1 MTLTKSA
8 LAALVAVGLAA
19 PVFAQSSTTA
29 TSPTPTSPTPTSSTA
44 SSNASNPS
52 RDHGVTTDTQQKI
65 RHSLEQNG
73 FKNVQVIPQSFVI
86 RAQAPDGS
94 RVVME
99 ISPDQFEE
107 VIAPPVRSGSNASPN
122 RSNLQS
128 GSSSSSG
135 NSLDTNSSGTS
146 SMSSPSTNSSTGNSS
161 AGNSSTGTSPTGNSL
176 NDSSPNGSSSTGGT
190 SR

>member
-1 MTLTKSA
+1 MRLAGLPIVMSLA
-8 LAALVAVGLAA
+8 LFAA

-29 TSPTPTSPTPTSSTA
+29 TSPTT

-52 RDHGVTTDTQQKI
+52 RDHGVSTDTQQKI

-99 ISPDQFEE
+99 VSPDQFEE
-107 VIAPPVRSGSNASPN
+107 VIAPPVRSGNSTSPN
-122 RSNLQS
+122 RSNLQGS
-128 GSSSSSG
+128 TSSSTG
-135 NSLDTNSSGTS
+135 NSLDNNSGGTS
-146 SMSSPSTNSSTGNSS
+146 STSSPSTNSSTGNSLNDNS
-161 AGNSSTGTSPTGNSL
+161 PSSSSSSNSSS
-176 NDSSPNGSSSTGGT
+176 GSM

>member
-1 MTLTKSA
+1 MRLAGLPIVMSLA
-8 LAALVAVGLAA
+8 LFAA

-29 TSPTPTSPTPTSSTA
+29 TSPTT

-52 RDHGVTTDTQQKI
+52 RDHGVSMDTQQKI

-99 ISPDQFEE
+99 VSPDQFEE
-107 VIAPPVRSGSNASPN
+107 VIAPPVRSGNSTSPN
-122 RSNLQS
+122 RSNLQ
-128 GSSSSSG
+128 GSSSSSTG
-135 NSLDTNSSGTS
+135 NSLDNNSGGTS
-146 SMSSPSTNSSTGNSS
+146 STSSPSTNSSTGNS
-161 AGNSSTGTSPTGNSL
+161 L
-176 NDSSPNGSSSTGGT
+176 NDNSPSSSSPSPSSSGSM

>member
-1 MTLTKSA
+1 MRLAGLPIVMSLA
-8 LAALVAVGLAA
+8 LFAA

-29 TSPTPTSPTPTSSTA
+29 TSPTT

-52 RDHGVTTDTQQKI
+52 RDHGVSTDTQQKI

-99 ISPDQFEE
+99 VSPDQFEE
-107 VIAPPVRSGSNASPN
+107 VIAPPVRSGNSTSPN
-122 RSNLQS
+122 RSNLQGS
-128 GSSSSSG
+128 TSSSTG
-135 NSLDTNSSGTS
+135 NSLDNNSGGTS
-146 SMSSPSTNSSTGNSS
+146 STSSPSTNSSTGNS
-161 AGNSSTGTSPTGNSL
+161 L
-176 NDSSPNGSSSTGGT
+176 NDNSPGSSSPSNSSSGSM

>member
-1 MTLTKSA
+1 MRLAGLPIVMSLA
-8 LAALVAVGLAA
+8 LFAA

-29 TSPTPTSPTPTSSTA
+29 TSPTT

-52 RDHGVTTDTQQKI
+52 RDHGVSMDTQQKI

-99 ISPDQFEE
+99 VSPDQFEE
-107 VIAPPVRSGSNASPN
+107 VIAPPVRSGNSTSPN
-122 RSNLQS
+122 RSNLQ
-128 GSSSSSG
+128 GSSSSSTG
-135 NSLDTNSSGTS
+135 NSLDNNSGGTS
-146 SMSSPSTNSSTGNSS
+146 STSSPSTNSSTGNSLNDNS
-161 AGNSSTGTSPTGNSL
+161 PSSSSPSNSSS
-176 NDSSPNGSSSTGGT
+176 GSM

>member
-1 MTLTKSA
+1 MRLAGLPIVMSLA
-8 LAALVAVGLAA
+8 LFAA

-29 TSPTPTSPTPTSSTA
+29 TSPTT

-52 RDHGVTTDTQQKI
+52 RDHGVSTDTQQKI

-99 ISPDQFEE
+99 VSPDQFEE
-107 VIAPPVRSGSNASPN
+107 VIAPPVRSGNSTSPN
-122 RSNLQS
+122 RSNLQGS
-128 GSSSSSG
+128 TSSSTG
-135 NSLDTNSSGTS
+135 NSLDNNSGGTS
-146 SMSSPSTNSSTGNSS
+146 STSSPSTNSSTGNS
-161 AGNSSTGTSPTGNSL
+161 L
-176 NDSSPNGSSSTGGT
+176 NDNSPSSSSPSPSSSGSM

>member
-1 MTLTKSA
+1 MRLAGLPIVMSLA
-8 LAALVAVGLAA
+8 LFAA

-29 TSPTPTSPTPTSSTA
+29 TSPTT

-52 RDHGVTTDTQQKI
+52 PDHGVSTDTQQKI

-99 ISPDQFEE
+99 VSPDQFEE
-107 VIAPPVRSGSNASPN
+107 VIAPPVRSGNSTSPN
-122 RSNLQS
+122 HSNLQ
-128 GSSSSSG
+128 GSSSSSTG
-135 NSLDTNSSGTS
+135 NSLDNNSAGTS
-146 SMSSPSTNSSTGNSS
+146 STSSPSTNSSTGNSLNDNS
-161 AGNSSTGTSPTGNSL
+161 PSSSSPSNSSS
-176 NDSSPNGSSSTGGT
+176 GSM

>member
-1 MTLTKSA
+1 MRLAGLPIVMSLA
-8 LAALVAVGLAA
+8 LFAA

-29 TSPTPTSPTPTSSTA
+29 TSPTT

-52 RDHGVTTDTQQKI
+52 RDHGVSMDTQQKI

-99 ISPDQFEE
+99 VSPDQFEE
-107 VIAPPVRSGSNASPN
+107 VIAPPVRSGNSTSPN
-122 RSNLQS
+122 RSNLQGS
-128 GSSSSSG
+128 TSSSTG
-135 NSLDTNSSGTS
+135 NSLDNNSGGTS
-146 SMSSPSTNSSTGNSS
+146 STSSPSTNSSTGNS
-161 AGNSSTGTSPTGNSL
+161 L
-176 NDSSPNGSSSTGGT
+176 NDNSPSSSSTSPSSSGSM

>member
-1 MTLTKSA
+1 MRVAGLPIVMSLA
-8 LAALVAVGLAA
+8 LFAA

-29 TSPTPTSPTPTSSTA
+29 TSPTT

-52 RDHGVTTDTQQKI
+52 RDHGVSTDTQQKI

-99 ISPDQFEE
+99 VSPDQFEE
-107 VIAPPVRSGSNASPN
+107 VIAPPVRSGNSTSPN
-122 RSNLQS
+122 RSNLQGS
-128 GSSSSSG
+128 TSSSTG
-135 NSLDTNSSGTS
+135 NSLDNNSGGTS
-146 SMSSPSTNSSTGNSS
+146 STSSPSTNSSTGNS
-161 AGNSSTGTSPTGNSL
+161 L
-176 NDSSPNGSSSTGGT
+176 NDNSPGSSSPSNSSSGSM

>member
-1 MTLTKSA
+1 MRLAGLPIVMSLA
-8 LAALVAVGLAA
+8 LFAA

-29 TSPTPTSPTPTSSTA
+29 TSPTT

-52 RDHGVTTDTQQKI
+52 RDHGVSTDTQQKI

-99 ISPDQFEE
+99 VSPDQFEE
-107 VIAPPVRSGSNASPN
+107 VIAPPVRSGNSTSPN
-122 RSNLQS
+122 RSNLQ
-128 GSSSSSG
+128 GSSSSSTG
-135 NSLDTNSSGTS
+135 NSLDNNSGGTS
-146 SMSSPSTNSSTGNSS
+146 STSSPSTNSSTGNSLNDNS
-161 AGNSSTGTSPTGNSL
+161 PSSSSPSNSSS
-176 NDSSPNGSSSTGGT
+176 GSM

>member
-1 MTLTKSA
+1 MRLAGLPIVMSLA
-8 LAALVAVGLAA
+8 LFAA

-29 TSPTPTSPTPTSSTA
+29 TSPTT

-52 RDHGVTTDTQQKI
+52 RDHGVSMDTQQKI

-99 ISPDQFEE
+99 VSPDQFEE
-107 VIAPPVRSGSNASPN
+107 VIAPPVRSGNSTSPN
-122 RSNLQS
+122 RSNLQGS
-128 GSSSSSG
+128 TSSSTG
-135 NSLDTNSSGTS
+135 NSLDNNSGGTS
-146 SMSSPSTNSSTGNSS
+146 STSSPSTNSSTGNSLNDNS
-161 AGNSSTGTSPTGNSL
+161 PSSSSPSNSSS
-176 NDSSPNGSSSTGGT
+176 GSM

>member
-1 MTLTKSA
+1 MRLAGLPIVMSLA
-8 LAALVAVGLAA
+8 LFAA

-29 TSPTPTSPTPTSSTA
+29 TSPTT

-52 RDHGVTTDTQQKI
+52 RDHGVSMDTQQKI

-99 ISPDQFEE
+99 VSPDQFEE
-107 VIAPPVRSGSNASPN
+107 VIAPPVRSGNSTSPN
-122 RSNLQS
+122 RSNLQ
-128 GSSSSSG
+128 GSTNSSTG
-135 NSLDTNSSGTS
+135 NSLDNNSGGTS
-146 SMSSPSTNSSTGNSS
+146 STSSPSTNSSTGNS
-161 AGNSSTGTSPTGNSL
+161 L
-176 NDSSPNGSSSTGGT
+176 NDNSPGSSSPSNSSSGSM

>member
-1 MTLTKSA
+1 MRLAGLSIVMSLA
-8 LAALVAVGLAA
+8 LFAA

-29 TSPTPTSPTPTSSTA
+29 TSPTT

-52 RDHGVTTDTQQKI
+52 RDHGVSMDTQQKI

-99 ISPDQFEE
+99 VSPDQFEE
-107 VIAPPVRSGSNASPN
+107 VIAPPVRSGNSTSPN
-122 RSNLQS
+122 RSNLQ
-128 GSSSSSG
+128 GSTNSSTG
-135 NSLDTNSSGTS
+135 NSLDNNSGGTS
-146 SMSSPSTNSSTGNSS
+146 STSSPSTNSSTGNS
-161 AGNSSTGTSPTGNSL
+161 L
-176 NDSSPNGSSSTGGT
+176 NDNSPSSSSPSPSSSGSM

>member
-1 MTLTKSA
+1 MRLAGLPIVMSLA
-8 LAALVAVGLAA
+8 LFAA

-29 TSPTPTSPTPTSSTA
+29 TSPTT
-44 SSNASNPS
+44 SSNASNPT
-52 RDHGVTTDTQQKI
+52 RDHGVSTDTQQKI

-99 ISPDQFEE
+99 VSPDQFEE
-107 VIAPPVRSGSNASPN
+107 VIAPPVRSGNSTSPN
-122 RSNLQS
+122 RSNLQGS
-128 GSSSSSG
+128 TSSSTG
-135 NSLDTNSSGTS
+135 NSLDNNSGGTS
-146 SMSSPSTNSSTGNSS
+146 STSSPSTNSSTGNS
-161 AGNSSTGTSPTGNSL
+161 L
-176 NDSSPNGSSSTGGT
+176 NDNSPSSSSPSPSSSGSM